1 MYRLHNLGI
10 DAKIDWLVKKGKL
23 INKKLII
30 YPWNQ
35 DSIHMYQYLIQRW
48 GEQYETFI
56 VDDEVSRY
64 NKSV

>member
-35 DSIHMYQYLIQRW
+35 DSIQSHIGQ
-48 GEQYETFI
+48 
-56 VDDEVSRY
+56 
-64 NKSV
+64 